1 MVLLIVVV
9 CTSVLAARTAALLGV
24 GVEIQMSSVQE
35 GLILLAV
42 VWCIS
47 FSDEPETNFW
57 RGAIQMG

>member
-9 CTSVLAARTAALLGV
+9 CTSVLAARTQGLPGAGI
-24 GVEIQMSSVQE
+24 EIQMTSVQE

-42 VWCIS
+42 WCIS
-47 FSDEPETNFW
+47 FSDEGETNFW